1 VVAATQDTLLAGV
14 LTGGAVLLVIL
25 LLWIALH
32 HSKPGMRI
40 DVGVRGWVSLKP
52 AESAT
57 DQQVSDDERT
67 GSDDDGDHRPGA
79 GAIDAPDH

>member
-1 VVAATQDTLLAGV
+1 VIAATQDDLLAGI
-14 LTGGAVLLVIL
+14 LAGGAVLLIVL
-25 LLWIALH
+25 LVWVLVH
-32 HSKPGMRI
+32 HANPGVKI
-40 DVGVRGWVSLKP
+40 DIGVRGWVSLKP
-52 AESAT
+52 GESAA